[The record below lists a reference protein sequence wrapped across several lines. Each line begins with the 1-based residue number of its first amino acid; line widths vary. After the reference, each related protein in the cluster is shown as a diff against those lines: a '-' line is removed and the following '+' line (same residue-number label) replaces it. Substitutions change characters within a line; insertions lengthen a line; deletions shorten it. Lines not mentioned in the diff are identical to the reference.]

1 MMHISSSLPGGGT
14 SPKSDKIVWSRERG
28 GGIGVEVCRL
38 QLHLFILEKMGTKVK
53 IVCTDTWQLPVA
65 ERFFQ
70 DAASVC

>member
-38 QLHLFILEKMGTKVK
+38 QLHLFSGKDGDKSEDCVY
-53 IVCTDTWQLPVA
+53 
-65 ERFFQ
+65 
-70 DAASVC
+70 